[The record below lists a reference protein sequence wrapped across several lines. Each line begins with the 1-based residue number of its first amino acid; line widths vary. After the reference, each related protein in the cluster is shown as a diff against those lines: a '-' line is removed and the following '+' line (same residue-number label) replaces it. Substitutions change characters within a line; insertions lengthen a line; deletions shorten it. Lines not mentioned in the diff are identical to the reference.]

1 MASNGLRDQ
10 ALAEKV
16 SESVIWVRFG
26 FVFEGRAIVF
36 NNLLASFVQITSFF
50 SAFRL
55 RCLPSQGNSC
65 RTPLGTAAAQ
75 PQPRACPR
83 DPVTVNP
90 FCFLCRFPDRPRS

>member
-50 SAFRL
+50 LLSAFGA
-55 RCLPSQGNSC
+55 CLARETLAAPLSGRQPPSLSRALARG
-65 RTPLGTAAAQ
+65 TP
-75 PQPRACPR
+75 
-83 DPVTVNP
+83 
-90 FCFLCRFPDRPRS
+90 